1 MKKPILTKEEIKWM
15 MDNMDEVV
23 SELRRKSELVKNF
36 YQELEIYRF
45 LSCGYTER
53 KETILCDVS
62 SAASNNNVIF
72 CSLRSSSYSCAVSEI
87 F

>member
-36 YQELEIYRF
+36 YQELEIYRVNKDRV
-45 LSCGYTER
+45 GYNRMFSKLLKREEDKLKLNGR
-53 KETILCDVS
+53 K
-62 SAASNNNVIF
+62 NK
-72 CSLRSSSYSCAVSEI
+72 
-87 F
+87 

>member
-36 YQELEIYRF
+36 YQELEIYRVNKDRV
-45 LSCGYTER
+45 GYGRMFSKLMKREEDKLKLNGR
-53 KETILCDVS
+53 K
-62 SAASNNNVIF
+62 NK
-72 CSLRSSSYSCAVSEI
+72 
-87 F
+87 